1 MKADLM
7 VRIVTAATMVGGRY
21 GLIRDAIIVI
31 EGERIAWVGPAQ
43 ELPAGL
49 APRADVNGHG
59 RLVTPGLIDCHTHI
73 VYGGNRANEFE
84 QRLQGVSYE
93 TIARQGGG
101 IMATVRA
108 TRASSAAAL
117 AASARPRI
125 LALLREGVTT
135 LEIKTG
141 YGLDLESE
149 LKLLDAIDLL
159 AGELPLDVVRTFLGA
174 HTLPPEYRDRPDAYV
189 DLVCETMIPA
199 VAGRVDAVDV
209 FCESIAFSLEQTR
222 RIFEAARAHALAVK
236 VHAEQLSDQGGAA
249 LAASMGALSADH
261 LEHLAPDA
269 VATMAASGTVAVLLP
284 CALYT
289 LRETRRPPV
298 DLLRAH
304 GVPMAVATDANPGT
318 SPCFSILLAMNMACV
333 LLALTPEEALAGVT
347 IYAARALGREASVGT
362 LEVGKQAD
370 LVLWD
375 VETPAELVYGTGYN
389 PGATVIRRG
398 DLRDG
403 AQIA

>member
-1 MKADLM
+1 
-7 VRIVTAATMVGGRY
+7 MVGGRY
-21 GLIRDAIIVI
+21 GLIRDANIAI
-31 EGERIAWVGPAQ
+31 EGERIAWIGPAQ
-43 ELPAGL
+43 DLPAGL
-49 APRADVNGHG
+49 ASRADVNGHG

-84 QRLQGVSYE
+84 QRLQGIAYE
-93 TIARQGGG
+93 AIARQGGG

-108 TRASSAAAL
+108 TRASTAAAL

-141 YGLDLESE
+141 YGLDLENE
-149 LKLLDAIDLL
+149 LKLLDAIELL
-159 AGELPLDVVRTFLGA
+159 AGELPVDVFRTFLGA

-189 DLVCETMIPA
+189 DLVCEVMIPA

-222 RIFEAARAHALAVK
+222 RIFEAARGHALAVK
-236 VHAEQLSDQGGAA
+236 IHAEQLSDQGGAA

-261 LEHLAPDA
+261 LEHLAEED
-269 VATMAASGTVAVLLP
+269 VVTMAASATVAVLLP
-284 CALYT
+284 CALYPR
-289 LRETRRPPV
+289 RETRRPPV

-333 LLALTPEEALAGVT
+333 LLGLTPEEALAGVT
-347 IYAARALGREASVGT
+347 VHAARALGREASVGT
-362 LEVGKQAD
+362 LEPGKQAD
-370 LVLWD
+370 LILWD
-375 VETPAELVYGTGYN
+375 IETPAELAYATGYN

-398 DLRDG
+398 ALRDG
-403 AQIA
+403 GQIA